1 MHGPACDCCCRLLGK
16 KWSRAWWN
24 WPRLAPESSSS
35 KTSCKPVR
43 RTLSSRC
50 PVLEMSSRMIPWHCK
65 FIPIQ
70 SLPFHFVFVF
80 CSTATWELGFCE
92 GGKKRSN
99 KQPLLLLFLS
109 ERYNFFCCQLSFKL
123 CICILFENSYVSSF

>member
-1 MHGPACDCCCRLLGK
+1 MHRPACDCCCRLLGK
-16 KWSRAWWN
+16 KWSRTWWN

-65 FIPIQ
+65 FIPIH
-70 SLPFHFVFVF
+70 SLPLPYISCFFLQYCTLGVGFLCVCVGGATNSHCYSCCFYLNVTMFLNFVFTS
-80 CSTATWELGFCE
+80 CLKTAM
-92 GGKKRSN
+92 
-99 KQPLLLLFLS
+99 
-109 ERYNFFCCQLSFKL
+109 
-123 CICILFENSYVSSF
+123 

>member
-1 MHGPACDCCCRLLGK
+1 MHRPACDCCCRLLGK
-16 KWSRAWWN
+16 KWSRTWWN

-65 FIPIQ
+65 FIPIH
-70 SLPFHFVFVF
+70 SLPLPYISCFFAVLH
-80 CSTATWELGFCE
+80 LGSWVSVC
-92 GGKKRSN
+92 GGGN
-99 KQPLLLLFLS
+99 KQPLLLLLFLS
-109 ERYNFFCCQLSFKL
+109 ERYNVFKL
-123 CICILFENSYVSSF
+123 CIYILFENSYVSSF

>member
-1 MHGPACDCCCRLLGK
+1 MHRPACDCCCRLLGK
-16 KWSRAWWN
+16 KWSRTWWN

-65 FIPIQ
+65 FIPIH
-70 SLPFHFVFVF
+70 SLPLPYISCFF
-80 CSTATWELGFCE
+80 CSTAPWELGFCVCVW
-92 GGKKRSN
+92 GGATNSHCYCCCFYLN
-99 KQPLLLLFLS
+99 VTMFL
-109 ERYNFFCCQLSFKL
+109 NFVFTSCLKTAM
-123 CICILFENSYVSSF
+123 

>member
-1 MHGPACDCCCRLLGK
+1 MHRPACDCCCRLLGK
-16 KWSRAWWN
+16 KWSRTWWN

-65 FIPIQ
+65 FIPIH
-70 SLPFHFVFVF
+70 SLPLPYISCFF
-80 CSTATWELGFCE
+80 CSTAPWELGFCVCV
-92 GGKKRSN
+92 GGATNSHCYCCC
-99 KQPLLLLFLS
+99 FLS
-109 ERYNFFCCQLSFKL
+109 ERYNVFKL
-123 CICILFENSYVSSF
+123 CIYILFENSYVSSF